1 MKLLNLIMNF
11 NNTNLSKNNY
21 QNYKNKNNNIIIN
34 KLNGKL

>member
-1 MKLLNLIMNF
+1 MKLLNLIMSI
-11 NNTNLSKNNY
+11 NNINLSKNNY